1 MSLIHIYMARNAH
14 KQIKC
19 CQFLIKNPLYLISFC
34 TKNRERQFNNTT
46 HTQTDNFINFPRYSC
61 FPIPETNV
69 RNVVFAKA
77 IKSYSWI
84 HIP

>member
-34 TKNRERQFNNTT
+34 TKNREPQFNNLSSAHT
-46 HTQTDNFINFPRYSC
+46 HRQTILLTFPG
-61 FPIPETNV
+61 TA
-69 RNVVFAKA
+69 VFQFLKQM
-77 IKSYSWI
+77 SEMSSLQEQ
-84 HIP
+84 